1 MNREAYPPCLLFA
14 LLNDLLHKQIKLS
27 YHQSTFIHCIHL
39 PPLSLPVQNQ
49 LALLVIDCVL

>member
-27 YHQSTFIHCIHL
+27 YYQSTFMFT
-39 PPLSLPVQNQ
+39 PLPVSLCYNDSIY
-49 LALLVIDCVL
+49 VDD